1 MSDENRR
8 RFENQVQA
16 ELVRYRDAER
26 GRRGLESLAPEG
38 PTPEMASLG
47 AARDTTQSPVT
58 RVAALHVLA
67 PTHRNDDEFVQTLLA
82 LVTDSTQPAALRSG
96 VLRIIGQL
104 RFSSVT
110 LNTRRA
116 ELIETLRLL
125 IDAPDL
131 TLRQE
136 ALEMLSQEKDEYA
149 QRRLLDSLASGEPLA
164 GTLEKTV
171 QLLGYDIHSEYFPLL
186 REIAQN
192 APTAAARR
200 EAVRLLASD
209 VQSVDLLRRILRD
222 RNEDQQVRRAS
233 ASGYLSLDPRGFEKD
248 AREIV
253 FDESESED
261 VRAASLS
268 ALTHFAHPSARDP
281 ELHEYVDRLGRTP
294 GLESLNEA
302 ARSYQR
308 RRGSD

>member
-1 MSDENRR
+1 MSNESRR
-8 RFENQVQA
+8 RFDKQVRA
-16 ELVRYRDAER
+16 ELLRYRGAEG
-26 GRRGLESLAPEG
+26 GRRGLAAEAATSPIGPLAV
-38 PTPEMASLG
+38 
-47 AARDTTQSPVT
+47 ARDTTQPPVA
-58 RVAALHVLA
+58 RVAALHALA
-67 PTHRNDDEFVQTLLA
+67 PARRNDDEFVQTLLA
-82 LVTDSTQPAALRSG
+82 LVTDPSEPAELRSG

-116 ELIETLRLL
+116 ELIEALRLL

-131 TLRQE
+131 TLRQD
-136 ALEMLSQEKDEYA
+136 ALEMLSQEKDEYS
-149 QRRLLDSLASGEPLA
+149 QRRLLESLASGEPLA

-171 QLLGYDIHSEYFPLL
+171 QLLGYDIHAEYFPLL

-192 APTAAARR
+192 APAAAARR

-209 VQSVDLLRRILRD
+209 VQSVDLLRQILRD
-222 RNEDQQVRRAS
+222 KNEDQQVRRAS
-233 ASGYLSLDPRGFEKD
+233 ASGYLALDPRGFEKD

-253 FDESESED
+253 FDEGESEEL
-261 VRAASLS
+261 RAASLS

-294 GLESLNEA
+294 GSESLNEA

-308 RRGSD
+308 RRGRD